1 MPLDLKQL
9 SYFVHVAEMGSF
21 SKAAAA
27 LSVAQPALS
36 RQVRNLE
43 EQLGTAL
50 FFRNG
55 RGVSL
60 TDSGDIFFRRIKV
73 ILDDLDRARQEIRE
87 LSGMPSGTVV
97 LGTPP
102 TVSQV
107 LITPLIKRLHDR
119 YPQISLQV
127 HEAFSGFV
135 NEWLASGRLDVAV
148 LYNAPRT
155 RHLQTERLLRETL
168 FLVTSPDRP
177 EAGDSGIEFSSLT
190 DTPLILPSRPHG
202 LRLLID
208 ERAGNT
214 GAILNVAFEIDAL
227 PAIKELVEDGVGAT
241 ILPFASVHRE
251 VRRGRLVAREIQRP
265 ALTRTLVLTTSS
277 QRPLTL
283 AARIV
288 VDELKSVVGELVA
301 SGAWRGA
308 S

>member
-1 MPLDLKQL
+1 MDLKQL
-9 SYFVHVAEMGSF
+9 TYFVHVAEMGSF

-43 EQLGTAL
+43 QQLGSAL
-50 FFRNG
+50 LYRNG

-60 TDSGDIFFRRIKV
+60 TEAGAAFFRRVKV
-73 ILDDLDRARQEIRE
+73 ILDDLDRARQEVGE
-87 LSGMPSGTVV
+87 LAGMPGGTVV

-107 LITPLIKRLHDR
+107 MVTPLIKRLRER

-168 FLVTSPDRP
+168 FLVTAPSRP
-177 EAGDSGIEFSSLT
+177 EAGDGGIELSALEG
-190 DTPLILPSRPHG
+190 TPLILPSRPHG

-208 ERAGNT
+208 ERAGDT
-214 GAILNVAFEIDAL
+214 GVVLNVDFEIDAL

-241 ILPFASVHRE
+241 ILPFASVYRE

-301 SGAWRGA
+301 SGAWQGA